1 MDIQET
7 IKSCVGR
14 VIEEGKG
21 HFAIYPFGVNGI
33 ITKGIL
39 NYYYGV
45 NEDVVV
51 DNYFT
56 GASFPGKKLEEID
69 DCSKYTWLV
78 NCSAPEVRKDILDS
92 LRDVPK
98 DQIVDMFAESDTVER
113 HPLHLLLKE
122 DGSNTIN
129 DVVCE
134 EFVNLVKDKK
144 ASAGKVTVA
153 EIGIDLGATTL
164 AVSKVLDKADTYYL
178 FDFEEVVSALT
189 SDLRELPEIKCDYVQ
204 VGNTHKT
211 YDSYVWNL
219 SNLVFQMRN
228 DKIDGIFDVVYL
240 DGAHNL
246 IHDGL
251 ACCMLKEMI
260 RPGGYVVFDDV
271 NWSYEIS
278 HTCNPKVNSVVKNG
292 FTHEQI
298 CDCQVKRVIRLFME
312 RDEHFEKI
320 KMCCENGREVWKRI
334 V

>member
-7 IKSCVGR
+7 IKTCVGR
-14 VIEEGKG
+14 AIEEGKG

-56 GASFPGKKLEEID
+56 GTSFPGKRFEEIE
-69 DCSKYTWLV
+69 DCTKYTWLV
-78 NCSAPEVRKDILDS
+78 NCSVPEVRKAILDS
-92 LRDVPK
+92 LQDVPK
-98 DQIVDMFAESDTVER
+98 EQIVDMFAEPDMVNR
-113 HPLHLLLKE
+113 HPLRLLLKE
-122 DGSNTIN
+122 DGSNAIN
-129 DVVCE
+129 NVVCE
-134 EFVNLVKDKK
+134 EFVKLVKDKK

-153 EIGIDLGATTL
+153 EIGVDIGATTL
-164 AVSKVLDKADTYYL
+164 AVSKILEKEDTYYL
-178 FDFEEVVSALT
+178 FDFEEVVSDLV
-189 SDLRELPEIKCDYVQ
+189 SDLRELPEVKCDYVQ

-228 DKIDGIFDVVYL
+228 ERTDGIFDIVYL

-246 IHDGL
+246 LFDGL
-251 ACCMLKEMI
+251 ACCMLKELI
-260 RPGGYVVFDDV
+260 RPGGYLIFDDV
-271 NWSYEIS
+271 DWSYEIS
-278 HTCNPKVNSVVKNG
+278 STCNPKVNSAVKYG
-292 FTHEQI
+292 FTEEQI

-312 RDEHFEKI
+312 REELFEKI
-320 KMCCENGREVWKRI
+320 GMYCENGREVWKRI